1 MRTLKKL
8 LVLPLGMVV
17 LFLVSGCGQSYHKNG
32 LSNDPSGN
40 NPYAASKTSKKKDFA
55 SADAE
60 KSYKGDLDGKNQPE
74 LDEALELC
82 GLAQEYW
89 EKGELENALETLDQA
104 YALILN
110 VEDAK
115 DNPKFIQQKE
125 DLRFLISKRIL
136 EIYASR
142 NTVVSGN
149 FNEIPLTLNKHVQAE
164 IDLFTQGR
172 ENNFFLSSYERSGLY
187 RDYIV
192 SELKAAGIPEEL
204 SWLPLI
210 ESGYKVN
217 ALSTARALGLWQFI
231 PSTGY
236 KFGLKRDKYID
247 ERLDPVKSTQAA
259 IAYLKELH
267 SMFGDWST
275 VLAAYNCGEGRVLR
289 VIRDQNINY
298 LDNFWDLY
306 EKLPN
311 ETARY
316 VPRFLATLH
325 IVKNPA
331 KYGLKL
337 PKPTPALSFDTVAVS
352 KQVTLKDMAPKIG
365 VPLKTLKDL
374 NPELRHG
381 ILPGEEYALRVP
393 VNKSNLLLAS
403 LDEIPV
409 SQTPVSSPAEYG
421 KHVVMTGETL
431 SSIARKYDTNINK
444 IIYANGLQRSNHI
457 SPGDE
462 LRIPARG
469 TVVYDTRKP
478 ATRPA
483 KKVTEYSVN
492 RGDSLYTIAK
502 KFGTTTQAIQKHNK
516 LQTKN
521 LIIGQKLKI
530 PTSKET
536 ELVKAPASKEKAK
549 SVYVVKPGDSPFDIA
564 KRHKITVD
572 QLLSLNSLSQKCKIF
587 PGQRLYVR

>member
-1 MRTLKKL
+1 
-8 LVLPLGMVV
+8 MVI
-17 LFLVSGCGQSYHKNG
+17 LILVSGCGQPYQKKGVST
-32 LSNDPSGN
+32 DPSDYNSYSSPKSSRTNFSSDDVEN
-40 NPYAASKTSKKKDFA
+40 NNKNDF
-55 SADAE
+55 
-60 KSYKGDLDGKNQPE
+60 YGKNQPE
-74 LDEALELC
+74 LDEALDLC

-110 VEDAK
+110 VDDAK

-149 FNEIPLTLNKHVQAE
+149 FNEIPLTLNRHVQAE
-164 IDLFTQGR
+164 IDLLTKGR
-172 ENNFFLSSYERSGLY
+172 ENNFFLSAYERSGLY

-210 ESGYKVN
+210 ESGFKVN

-289 VIRDQNINY
+289 VIRDQNVNY

-337 PKPTPALSFDTVAVS
+337 PKPATAMSYDTVAVS
-352 KQVTLKDMAPKIG
+352 KQINLKDMAPKIG
-365 VPLKTLKDL
+365 VSLKTLKDL

-393 VNKSNLLLAS
+393 ASKKNVLLAS

-409 SQTPVSSPAEYG
+409 SQTPNPSPADYG

-431 SSIARKYDTNINK
+431 SSIARKYNTSINK
-444 IIYANGLQRSNHI
+444 IIYANDLQRSNHI
-457 SPGDE
+457 STGDE
-462 LRIPARG
+462 LKIPARG

-478 ATRPA
+478 TNRAA
-483 KKVTEYSVN
+483 KKVTNYSVK
-492 RGDSLYTIAK
+492 RGDSLYIIAK
-502 KFGTTTQAIQKHNK
+502 KFGTTAQAIQKHNK
-516 LQTKN
+516 LQSKN
-521 LIIGQKLKI
+521 LSIGQTLKI
-530 PTSKET
+530 PTLKET
-536 ELVKAPASKEKAK
+536 ELATAPAPKTKAK
-549 SVYVVKPGDSPFDIA
+549 SVYVVKAGDSPFDIA
-564 KRHKITVD
+564 KRHNLTVN

>member
-1 MRTLKKL
+1 MKKLFFLQISIVAFLFFAGCSQPYQKTGLKKDASI
-8 LVLPLGMVV
+8 
-17 LFLVSGCGQSYHKNG
+17 SGNKAYPS
-32 LSNDPSGN
+32 DPSHASSQNNHRNGN
-40 NPYAASKTSKKKDFA
+40 SD
-55 SADAE
+55 
-60 KSYKGDLDGKNQPE
+60 KSQPE
-74 LDEALELC
+74 LDEALDLC

-104 YALILN
+104 YALILD
-110 VEDAK
+110 VADAQS
-115 DNPKFIQQKE
+115 NPKFIQQKE

-164 IDLFTQGR
+164 IDLFTSGR
-172 ENNFFLSSYERSGLY
+172 ENNFFLSSYQRSGLY

-192 SELKAAGIPEEL
+192 SQLKAAGIPEEL

-210 ESGYKVN
+210 ESGFKVN

-236 KFGLKRDKYID
+236 KFGLNRDKYID

-289 VIRDQNINY
+289 LIKDQNINY

-306 EKLPN
+306 EKLPS

-325 IVKNPA
+325 IIKNPE

-337 PKPTPALSFDTVAVS
+337 PEPYPAFSYDTVAVS
-352 KQVTLKDMAPKIG
+352 KQVHLKDMAAKIG
-365 VPLKTLKDL
+365 VPVKDLKDL

-381 ILPGEEYALRVP
+381 ILPNEEYTLRLP
-393 VNKSNLLLAS
+393 VNKGKILLAS
-403 LDEIPV
+403 IDEIPI
-409 SQTPVSSPAEYG
+409 SQTPNPFPSAYG
-421 KHVVMTGETL
+421 KHVVSTGETL
-431 SSIARKYDTNINK
+431 SSIARKHNTSINK

-457 SPGDE
+457 APGDQ
-462 LRIPARG
+462 LKIPMRG
-469 TVVYDTRKP
+469 TVVYDDRKP
-478 ATRPA
+478 STRST
-483 KKVTEYSVN
+483 KKVTNYTVK
-492 RGDSLYTIAK
+492 RGDSLYIIAK
-502 KFGTTTQAIQKHNK
+502 KYGTTAHDIQQYNK
-516 LQTKN
+516 LSTKN
-521 LIIGQKLKI
+521 LSIGQKLKI
-530 PTSKET
+530 PTIKET
-536 ELVKAPASKEKAK
+536 ELAKAPDSKSK
-549 SVYVVKPGDSPFDIA
+549 SVYIVQAGDSPFFIA
-564 KRHKITVD
+564 KKHKMTVT